1 VSTAFASSYQYA
13 DGNPIQFTDP
23 TGDCNVEQLW
33 CQSLTFLGGE
43 GLGAVDLVKGVA
55 VNVAEPWVMW
65 QQVSSGCH
73 QAFETWGN
81 DLGGVSGTLACID
94 AANPIA
100 GIRDGFGA
108 SFKTAEAGCWED
120 AGRQFS
126 PPMIASVATLAS
138 VIPGAE
144 ELSVVAAD
152 GAEVVAGSAELA
164 ELGNIEAASTGD
176 HIVLG
181 LERQGLRETAARVG
195 GRHLMDEADFRT
207 ALLNG
212 LDNADTRFT
221 VSLDGLR
228 GNGTYDQV
236 MQAVKDGIA
245 NGDSNSFTN
254 WELAQLSNSG
264 RLPGTT
270 FVRGGLQVPNPFAGG

>member
-1 VSTAFASSYQYA
+1 
-13 DGNPIQFTDP
+13 
-23 TGDCNVEQLW
+23 
-33 CQSLTFLGGE
+33 
-43 GLGAVDLVKGVA
+43 
-55 VNVAEPWVMW
+55 
-65 QQVSSGCH
+65 
-73 QAFETWGN
+73 
-81 DLGGVSGTLACID
+81 
-94 AANPIA
+94 
-100 GIRDGFGA
+100 
-108 SFKTAEAGCWED
+108 
-120 AGRQFS
+120 
-126 PPMIASVATLAS
+126 
-138 VIPGAE
+138 
-144 ELSVVAAD
+144 
-152 GAEVVAGSAELA
+152 
-164 ELGNIEAASTGD
+164 
-176 HIVLG
+176 
-181 LERQGLRETAARVG
+181 
-195 GRHLMDEADFRT
+195 MDEADFRT